1 MDHCRHIG
9 FRLVTALAL
18 AGLIGCSS
26 SQPEQVSTPAM
37 TQMAARPVATPF
49 VKRHIYSET
58 ADPKADIAA
67 ALKQAK
73 QERKRVLIDFG
84 GDWCGDC
91 QVLHIYFD
99 QSPNKEILDKSFVV
113 VNVFVDSGIDTHLDI
128 GQQYGVPLK
137 KGVPAIVVLDASG
150 KVLYSPQNRE
160 SEAMSR
166 TDAQSVT
173 DFLNRWKA

>member
-1 MDHCRHIG
+1 MGSPGLIA
-9 FRLVTALAL
+9 FRVASALAFVGFL
-18 AGLIGCSS
+18 GCSGS
-26 SQPEQVSTPAM
+26 SQPSENAASPTPQVRSV
-37 TQMAARPVATPF
+37 AAPYTR
-49 VKRHIYSET
+49 RHIYSET

-67 ALKQAK
+67 ALQQAK
-73 QERKRVLIDFG
+73 HEHKRVLIDFG

-99 QSPNKEILDKSFVV
+99 QSPNKEILDKSFIV
-113 VNVFVDSGIDTHLDI
+113 VNVFVDSQIDNHLDI
-128 GQQYGVPLK
+128 GQKYGIPLK
-137 KGVPAIVVLDASG
+137 KGVPAIAVLDANG